1 MSLYRASLTLRPTFT
16 RNNFNARVDRDNK
29 TQRSRPSR
37 IGLRST
43 IKRAGSSRLYFSHD
57 FMSTYRVAVSFFD
70 HSDLVEVLDSQAFRP
85 GITTTR
91 SGNINLD
98 NRVLMELAFK
108 IQVTKRN
115 RIQSH
120 PAQRPRRYHDA
131 RDADS
136 IHITPRRS
144 RGRLNHNKNL
154 YASASTI
161 GLTSKSNT
169 SSRRTIE
176 AHKAPFHT

>member
-1 MSLYRASLTLRPTFT
+1 MSLYRTSLALRLTFT
-16 RNNFNARVDRDNK
+16 RNNFNARVNRNDN
-29 TQRSRPSR
+29 TQRSRPTWIS
-37 IGLRST
+37 LRST
-43 IKRAGSSRLYFSHD
+43 IKRTGSSRLYFSHD

-115 RIQSH
+115 RIQPH
-120 PAQRPRRYHDA
+120 PAQRTRGYHDT

-136 IHITPRRS
+136 VYVTLRRS
-144 RGRLNHNKNL
+144 RSRLNYNK
-154 YASASTI
+154 T
-161 GLTSKSNT
+161 
-169 SSRRTIE
+169 
-176 AHKAPFHT
+176 